1 MMMYAHLWGR
11 EQAIHH
17 LLNKSLRSLPWQ
29 QTTIL
34 RTRNQI
40 SFFVS
45 SPSCTTVKEAK
56 SWSSVSY
63 SRFHATQVPTR
74 ERERDTHTRA
84 HIQKHWQ
91 RDGDNKQALN
101 ENTITGRLIPSASS
115 SAKRLFFSFFESP
128 DNREQR
134 RERGERENRTYH
146 NGKTKHKNRKKKN
159 RFQVKQQTKKKNKG
173 KEDKRNIPPPGKS
186 QSPLVYRRP
195 KEPGNGNEWIP
206 FWSLFSSLSFSSS
219 SLLSTQ
225 TNMKNLFWAANRR
238 LFFFV
243 PFPKKAIPILLHRER
258 ERERESEYAIVWRLF
273 LERNLDFPTQIA
285 MLTAF
290 RTTKELR
297 SCHKQQQ
304 ACTLV
309 VRFFFRARALARP
322 LPSRSHRRQQRKKK
336 NPSFLRSSLGLF
348 VVYEPYPHSYTIK
361 IYTITYTSIRK
372 NTN

>member
-1 MMMYAHLWGR
+1 MMHAHLWGR

-34 RTRNQI
+34 RTQNQI

-74 ERERDTHTRA
+74 ERETHTHTRA

-159 RFQVKQQTKKKNKG
+159 RFQVKQQTKKKTKG
-173 KEDKRNIPPPGKS
+173 KRTNETYLLLASLKVPWFTADQRNQATAMNEFLSGLCFLPCPSLPPRYYPHKQIWRTCFEQQTED
-186 QSPLVYRRP
+186 
-195 KEPGNGNEWIP
+195 
-206 FWSLFSSLSFSSS
+206 SS
-219 SLLSTQ
+219 SLFLFRKKRSRFPSTE
-225 TNMKNLFWAANRR
+225 
-238 LFFFV
+238 
-243 PFPKKAIPILLHRER
+243 RER
-258 ERERESEYAIVWRLF
+258 EREREREYAIVWRLF

-361 IYTITYTSIRK
+361 IYTITYTWIRK